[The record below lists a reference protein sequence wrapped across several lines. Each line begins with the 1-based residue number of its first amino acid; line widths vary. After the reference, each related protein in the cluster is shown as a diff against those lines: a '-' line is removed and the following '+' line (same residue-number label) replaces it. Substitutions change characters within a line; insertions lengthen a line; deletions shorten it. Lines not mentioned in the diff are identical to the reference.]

1 MRFGRPTIAS
11 AVAVLGLSV
20 TVAACGSGSGNGN
33 GTAGA
38 SGSSSGKK
46 IALLLPEHTT
56 ARYETQDRP
65 HFESMVKSLC
75 PTCSVVYENANQD
88 ASEQQS
94 QAESVLT
101 QGIDAMVLDPV
112 DATSASTIVRMAK
125 AQNVPVISYDRLVS
139 GGNLAAY
146 ISFDNVRVGALQAT
160 SLEKKLKQDGS
171 AKGPIVML
179 NGDPTD
185 NNAHLFKQ
193 GASSVFSKDGV
204 KIAKS
209 YDTQGYTPAN
219 AQTEMQQAITA
230 LGNDGFAGVYDA
242 NDGIATG
249 AITAMKDA
257 GINPASRPTTG
268 QDAELDGIQRILAG
282 QQYMTVYK
290 AVKTEAQD
298 AARLAVPLAKGQPLP
313 ANLIN
318 QHTKSGKHE
327 RAVRDPDAGGRHQG
341 ERQVDGHQG
350 RLLDAG
356 ADLHARLRERLQGG
370 RDHAMSAPLL
380 ALRGVSKSFGAVQAL
395 DGVDFEVHAGE
406 VVGLVGDNG
415 AGKST
420 LVKIISGIHPPDRG
434 EISMDG
440 IPVTIRTPEDATR
453 LGIATVYQ
461 DLALA
466 DNLDVVA
473 NLFLGHEQRSSGP
486 ARATW
491 QIDETAME
499 HRSHELLERFAV
511 TIPNVRTEVAALSGG
526 QRQQVAVARSLLG
539 EPKVVL
545 LDEPTAALG
554 VAQTAQVLLLI
565 KQLRERGLGVVVIS
579 HNLADV
585 FEVADRV
592 FVLRLGRPAGTFDVA
607 RATQDEV
614 VAAITGARLHADAVS
629 GDGGRT

>member
-11 AVAVLGLSV
+11 AVAVLGLSL
-20 TVAACGSGSGNGN
+20 TVAACGGGNGSG
-33 GTAGA
+33 TASA
-38 SGSSSGKK
+38 SGTSSGKK

-94 QAESVLT
+94 QADSVLT

-112 DATSASTIVRMAK
+112 DATSASTIVAKAK
-125 AQNVPVISYDRLVS
+125 AQNVPVISYDRLIS

-146 ISFDNVRVGALQAT
+146 ISFDNVRVGRLQAT
-160 SLEKKLKQDGS
+160 ALEKKLTQDGN
-171 AKGPIVML
+171 AKGPIVMI

-193 GASSVFSKDGV
+193 GASKVFSQDGV

-230 LGNDGFAGVYDA
+230 LGNHGFAGVYDA

-318 QHTKSGKHE
+318 QHTASGNASVPSAILTPV
-327 RAVRDPDAGGRHQG
+327 AVTKAN
-341 ERQVDGHQG
+341 V
-350 RLLDAG
+350 
-356 ADLHARLRERLQGG
+356 
-370 RDHAMSAPLL
+370 
-380 ALRGVSKSFGAVQAL
+380 
-395 DGVDFEVHAGE
+395 
-406 VVGLVGDNG
+406 
-415 AGKST
+415 KST
-420 LVKIISGIHPPDRG
+420 VIK
-434 EISMDG
+434 DG
-440 IPVTIRTPEDATR
+440 FWTPA
-453 LGIATVYQ
+453 
-461 DLALA
+461 
-466 DNLDVVA
+466 
-473 NLFLGHEQRSSGP
+473 
-486 ARATW
+486 
-491 QIDETAME
+491 QIC
-499 HRSHELLERFAV
+499 
-511 TIPNVRTEVAALSGG
+511 
-526 QRQQVAVARSLLG
+526 
-539 EPKVVL
+539 
-545 LDEPTAALG
+545 TAAFASACKAAG
-554 VAQTAQVLLLI
+554 I
-565 KQLRERGLGVVVIS
+565 K
-579 HNLADV
+579 
-585 FEVADRV
+585 
-592 FVLRLGRPAGTFDVA
+592 
-607 RATQDEV
+607 
-614 VAAITGARLHADAVS
+614 GA
-629 GDGGRT
+629 